1 MSVAPG
7 YPLPS
12 AARVQLAR
20 RWELALIMIGLSLPI
35 PLFAATGLS
44 LPLPAT
50 VERLAAALV
59 PWTNAA
65 ALEANQ
71 ALDTGPRG
79 SIVRAPGEPAPES
92 SGTPSAAAN
101 PRTPDAASSSPARDK
116 TSDPGKDS
124 SGSGGSTG
132 NGSGSGTGDG
142 PEPPPPGGGD
152 PTGPTAPVQG
162 IVGQVGGATEP
173 IVADLGDTVTG
184 LTENVTGVTDTV
196 TGVTDTVDGIVGSLG
211 K

>member
-1 MSVAPG
+1 MSLAPS

-12 AARVQLAR
+12 AARVQFAR
-20 RWELALIMIGLSLPI
+20 RWELVLIVIGLSLPI

-65 ALEANQ
+65 ALEENQ
-71 ALDTGPRG
+71 ALDTGARG
-79 SIVRAPGEPAPES
+79 SIVRAVGEPAPES
-92 SGTPSAAAN
+92 SGTPSAAGN
-101 PRTPDAASSSPARDK
+101 PRAAGTAGSPSAGDGTHDPAK
-116 TSDPGKDS
+116 TKTTV
-124 SGSGGSTG
+124 GSGGSKG
-132 NGSGSGTGDG
+132 SGSGSGTGDG
-142 PEPPPPGGGD
+142 SEPPPASGGN

-162 IVGQVGGATEP
+162 VVDQVGGATEP
-173 IVADLGDTVTG
+173 ILDDVGDTVTA
-184 LTENVTGVTDTV
+184 VTDTI
-196 TGVTDTVDGIVGSLG
+196 TGVTDTVDGIVGGLG

>member
-1 MSVAPG
+1 MNVSPG

-20 RWELALIMIGLSLPI
+20 RWELTLIVIGLALPI

-65 ALEANQ
+65 AVEENQ
-71 ALDTGPRG
+71 ALDTGARG

-101 PRTPDAASSSPARDK
+101 PRVADAVGSPPAHGETR
-116 TSDPGKDS
+116 DPGKDS
-124 SGSGGSTG
+124 GGSGGGTG
-132 NGSGSGTGDG
+132 SGSGSGTGDG
-142 PEPPPPGGGD
+142 SEPPPPGGGD
-152 PTGPTAPVQG
+152 PPGPTAPVQG
-162 IVGQVGGATEP
+162 IVDQVGGATQP
-173 IVADLGDTVTG
+173 ILDDVG
-184 LTENVTGVTDTV
+184 DTV
-196 TGVTDTVDGIVGSLG
+196 TGVTDTVDGIVGGLG

>member
-20 RWELALIMIGLSLPI
+20 RWELALIVIGLSLPI

-65 ALEANQ
+65 ALEENQ
-71 ALDTGPRG
+71 ALDTGARG

-92 SGTPSAAAN
+92 PVTPSAAAN
-101 PRTPDAASSSPARDK
+101 PRAAGAADSPSAGNG
-116 TSDPGKDS
+116 THDPAKNTG
-124 SGSGGSTG
+124 GSGGGTG
-132 NGSGSGTGDG
+132 SGSGSGTGDG
-142 PEPPPPGGGD
+142 SEPPPPSGGD

-162 IVGQVGGATEP
+162 VVEQVGGATEP
-173 IVADLGDTVTG
+173 ILDDVG
-184 LTENVTGVTDTV
+184 DTV
-196 TGVTDTVDGIVGSLG
+196 TGVTETVDGIVGGLG

>member
-1 MSVAPG
+1 MSVVAPG
-7 YPLPS
+7 YPLSS

-20 RWELALIMIGLSLPI
+20 RWELALIVIGLSLPI

-65 ALEANQ
+65 ALEENQ
-71 ALDTGPRG
+71 ALATGARG

-92 SGTPSAAAN
+92 PGTPSAAAN
-101 PRTPDAASSSPARDK
+101 PRSADAAGSPPAGDGTR
-116 TSDPGKDS
+116 DPGTNTG
-124 SGSGGSTG
+124 GSGGGTG
-132 NGSGSGTGDG
+132 SGSGSGTSGG
-142 PEPPPPGGGD
+142 SESPPPSGGD

-162 IVGQVGGATEP
+162 VVDQVGGATQP
-173 IVADLGDTVTG
+173 ILDDLG
-184 LTENVTGVTDTV
+184 DTV
-196 TGVTDTVDGIVGSLG
+196 TGVTDTVDGIVGGLG
-211 K
+211 E

>member
-20 RWELALIMIGLSLPI
+20 RWELALIVIGLSLPI

-65 ALEANQ
+65 ALEENQ
-71 ALDTGPRG
+71 ALDTGARG

-92 SGTPSAAAN
+92 PVTPSAAAN
-101 PRTPDAASSSPARDK
+101 PRAAGVADSPSAGNG
-116 TSDPGKDS
+116 THDPAKNTG
-124 SGSGGSTG
+124 GSGGDTG
-132 NGSGSGTGDG
+132 SGSGSGTGDG
-142 PEPPPPGGGD
+142 SEPPPPSGGD

-162 IVGQVGGATEP
+162 VVEQVGGATEP
-173 IVADLGDTVTG
+173 ILDDVG
-184 LTENVTGVTDTV
+184 DTV
-196 TGVTDTVDGIVGSLG
+196 TGVTDTVDGIVGGLG

>member
-71 ALDTGPRG
+71 ALDTGARG

-101 PRTPDAASSSPARDK
+101 PSAADALGSSPARDE
-116 TSDPGKDS
+116 TRDPGKDS
-124 SGSGGSTG
+124 GGSGGGTG
-132 NGSGSGTGDG
+132 SGSGSGTGDG
-142 PEPPPPGGGD
+142 SEPPPPGGGD
-152 PTGPTAPVQG
+152 PSGPTAPVQG
-162 IVGQVGGATEP
+162 IVDEVGGATEP
-173 IVADLGDTVTG
+173 IVDDVGDTVTG
-184 LTENVTGVTDTV
+184 LTE
-196 TGVTDTVDGIVGSLG
+196 TVDGIVGGLG

>member
-1 MSVAPG
+1 MSVAPD

-20 RWELALIMIGLSLPI
+20 RWELALIVIGLSLPI

-65 ALEANQ
+65 ALEENQ
-71 ALDTGPRG
+71 ALDPGARG
-79 SIVRAPGEPAPES
+79 AIVRAPGEPAPES
-92 SGTPSAAAN
+92 PGMPSAAAN
-101 PRTPDAASSSPARDK
+101 PRAADAAGSSPAGGETR
-116 TSDPGKDS
+116 DPGKNS
-124 SGSGGSTG
+124 GGSGGGTG
-132 NGSGSGTGDG
+132 SGSGSGTGDG
-142 PEPPPPGGGD
+142 SEPPPSGGGD
-152 PTGPTAPVQG
+152 PTGPTTPVEG
-162 IVGQVGGATEP
+162 IVGQVGGATQP
-173 IVADLGDTVTG
+173 LLDDVGDT
-184 LTENVTGVTDTV
+184 VTGVTDTV
-196 TGVTDTVDGIVGSLG
+196 TGVTDTVDGIVGGLG

>member
-20 RWELALIMIGLSLPI
+20 RWELALIVIGLSLPI

-65 ALEANQ
+65 ALEENQ
-71 ALDTGPRG
+71 ALDTGARG

-92 SGTPSAAAN
+92 PVTPSAAAN
-101 PRTPDAASSSPARDK
+101 PRAAGAADSPSAGNGRH
-116 TSDPGKDS
+116 DPAKNTGGS
-124 SGSGGSTG
+124 GGGTGSGSGGGTG
-132 NGSGSGTGDG
+132 SGSGSGTGDG
-142 PEPPPPGGGD
+142 SEPPPPSGGD

-162 IVGQVGGATEP
+162 VVEQVGGATEP
-173 IVADLGDTVTG
+173 ILDDVG
-184 LTENVTGVTDTV
+184 DTV
-196 TGVTDTVDGIVGSLG
+196 TGVTDTVDGIVGGLG

>member
-20 RWELALIMIGLSLPI
+20 RWELALIVIGLSLPI

-65 ALEANQ
+65 ALEENQ
-71 ALDTGPRG
+71 ALDAGARG

-92 SGTPSAAAN
+92 PGTPSAATN
-101 PRTPDAASSSPARDK
+101 PRTADAAGSPADDG
-116 TSDPGKDS
+116 TYDPAKNSG
-124 SGSGGSTG
+124 GSGGGTG
-132 NGSGSGTGDG
+132 SGSGSGTGDG
-142 PEPPPPGGGD
+142 SEPPPPVVGD
-152 PTGPTAPVQG
+152 PSGPTAPVQG

-173 IVADLGDTVTG
+173 ILDDVGDTVTG
-184 LTENVTGVTDTV
+184 LTDTV
-196 TGVTDTVDGIVGSLG
+196 TGVTDTVDGIVGGLG

>member
-1 MSVAPG
+1 MSLAPG
-7 YPLPS
+7 YPIPS

-20 RWELALIMIGLSLPI
+20 RWELALIAIGLSLPI

-65 ALEANQ
+65 ALGENQ
-71 ALDTGPRG
+71 ALDTGAKG
-79 SIVRAPGEPAPES
+79 SIVRAPGELAPES
-92 SGTPSAAAN
+92 PGTPSAAAN
-101 PRTPDAASSSPARDK
+101 PRAAGASDSPAGGG
-116 TSDPGKDS
+116 THDPAKNTG
-124 SGSGGSTG
+124 GSGGGTG
-132 NGSGSGTGDG
+132 SGSGSGTGDG
-142 PEPPPPGGGD
+142 SEPPPPTGGD

-162 IVGQVGGATEP
+162 VVEQVGGATDP
-173 IVADLGDTVTG
+173 ILDDVGDT
-184 LTENVTGVTDTV
+184 VTGVTDTV
-196 TGVTDTVDGIVGSLG
+196 TGVTDAVDGIVGGLG

>member
-1 MSVAPG
+1 MSIGAPG
-7 YPLPS
+7 YPIPS

-20 RWELALIMIGLSLPI
+20 CWELALVVIGLSLPI

-65 ALEANQ
+65 AVEENQ
-71 ALDTGPRG
+71 ALNTGARG

-92 SGTPSAAAN
+92 LGTPSPATN
-101 PRTPDAASSSPARDK
+101 PRTADAADSPSAGDGTRDPVK
-116 TSDPGKDS
+116 NTG
-124 SGSGGSTG
+124 GSGGGTG
-132 NGSGSGTGDG
+132 SGSGSGTVDG
-142 PEPPPPGGGD
+142 SEPPPPSEGD

-162 IVGQVGGATEP
+162 IIDQVGGATQP
-173 IVADLGDTVTG
+173 ILDDVGDTVT
-184 LTENVTGVTDTV
+184 D
-196 TGVTDTVDGIVGSLG
+196 VTDTVDGIVGGLG

>member
-1 MSVAPG
+1 MSLAPG

-20 RWELALIMIGLSLPI
+20 RWELALIVIGLSLPI

-65 ALEANQ
+65 ALEENQ
-71 ALDTGPRG
+71 ALDTGARG
-79 SIVRAPGEPAPES
+79 AIVRALGEPAPES
-92 SGTPSAAAN
+92 PGTPSAAAN
-101 PRTPDAASSSPARDK
+101 PRTADALGSSPARDE
-116 TSDPGKDS
+116 TRDPEKNTG
-124 SGSGGSTG
+124 GSGGGTG
-132 NGSGSGTGDG
+132 SGSGSGTGDG
-142 PEPPPPGGGD
+142 SEPPPPGGGD
-152 PTGPTAPVQG
+152 PPGPTAPVQG

-173 IVADLGDTVTG
+173 IVDDVGDTVTG
-184 LTENVTGVTDTV
+184 LTDTV
-196 TGVTDTVDGIVGSLG
+196 TGVSDTVDGIVGGLG

>member
-20 RWELALIMIGLSLPI
+20 RWELALIVIGLSLPI

-65 ALEANQ
+65 ALEENQ
-71 ALDTGPRG
+71 ALDTGARG

-92 SGTPSAAAN
+92 PVTPSAAAN
-101 PRTPDAASSSPARDK
+101 PRAAGAADSPSAGNG
-116 TSDPGKDS
+116 THDPAKNTG
-124 SGSGGSTG
+124 GSGGGTG
-132 NGSGSGTGDG
+132 SGSGSGTGDG
-142 PEPPPPGGGD
+142 SEPPPPSGGD

-162 IVGQVGGATEP
+162 VVEQVGGATEP
-173 IVADLGDTVTG
+173 ILDDVG
-184 LTENVTGVTDTV
+184 DTV
-196 TGVTDTVDGIVGSLG
+196 TGVTDTVDGIVGGLG

>member
-20 RWELALIMIGLSLPI
+20 RWELALIVIGLSLPI

-65 ALEANQ
+65 ALEQNQ
-71 ALDTGPRG
+71 ALDTGARG

-92 SGTPSAAAN
+92 TGTPSAAAN
-101 PRTPDAASSSPARDK
+101 PRAADTLGSSPARDE
-116 TSDPGKDS
+116 TRDPGKN
-124 SGSGGSTG
+124 SGGNGGGTG
-132 NGSGSGTGDG
+132 SGSGSGTGDG
-142 PEPPPPGGGD
+142 SEPPPPGGDD
-152 PTGPTAPVQG
+152 PPGPTAPVQG

-173 IVADLGDTVTG
+173 LVDDVGDTVTG
-184 LTENVTGVTDTV
+184 L
-196 TGVTDTVDGIVGSLG
+196 TDTVDGIVGGLG

>member
-20 RWELALIMIGLSLPI
+20 RWELALIVIGLSLPI

-65 ALEANQ
+65 ALEENQ
-71 ALDTGPRG
+71 ALDTGARG

-92 SGTPSAAAN
+92 PVTPSAAAN
-101 PRTPDAASSSPARDK
+101 PRAAGAADSPSAGNGRH
-116 TSDPGKDS
+116 DPAKNTG
-124 SGSGGSTG
+124 GSGGGTG
-132 NGSGSGTGDG
+132 SGSGSGTGDG
-142 PEPPPPGGGD
+142 SEPPPPSGGD

-162 IVGQVGGATEP
+162 VVEQVGGATEP
-173 IVADLGDTVTG
+173 ILDDVG
-184 LTENVTGVTDTV
+184 DTV
-196 TGVTDTVDGIVGSLG
+196 TGVTDTVDGIVGGLG